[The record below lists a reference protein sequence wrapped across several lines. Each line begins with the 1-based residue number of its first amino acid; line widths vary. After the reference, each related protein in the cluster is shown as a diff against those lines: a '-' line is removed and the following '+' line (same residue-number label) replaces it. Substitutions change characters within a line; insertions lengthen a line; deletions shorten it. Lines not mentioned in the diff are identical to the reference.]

1 MSIVMDDFS
10 SRDVTA
16 AGVKVRIVGAG
27 KGAPVV
33 ALAVGF
39 GGSAAHRALAERFRV
54 IALETA
60 EKDAG
65 KVGEAAASLAT
76 GDEKVGL
83 LAIGDQAGAALVA
96 AQTLGERANA
106 VVFASPRGLLGA
118 SDGPV
123 APLLRGVLSPKLVM
137 LGYDDK
143 DAPKDAVTQY
153 KKGLSRS
160 NVMLIYA
167 AGADIAADR
176 PQAFADVAGDFL
188 ERQDRFRFMT
198 ESVAIGT

>member
-1 MSIVMDDFS
+1 MSLVMDDFS
-10 SRDVTA
+10 SREVTA
-16 AGVKVRIVGAG
+16 AGVKARIVEAG
-27 KGAPVV
+27 KGPPVV
-33 ALAVGF
+33 VLAPGF
-39 GGSAAHRALAERFRV
+39 GGSAAHRALAERFRA
-54 IALETA
+54 IALETT
-60 EKDAG
+60 ERDAS
-65 KVGEAAASLAT
+65 KVGAAAASLDT
-76 GDEKVGL
+76 GDDKIGL

-96 AQTLGERANA
+96 AQALGERANA
-106 VVFASPRGLLGA
+106 VVLASPRGVLGA
-118 SDGPV
+118 SDSAV
-123 APLLRGVLSPKLVM
+123 APLLRGVMTPKLVM

-143 DAPKDAVTQY
+143 DAPKDAITQY

>member
-1 MSIVMDDFS
+1 MSLVMDDFS
-10 SRDVTA
+10 SREVTA
-16 AGVKVRIVGAG
+16 AGVKARIVEAG

-33 ALAVGF
+33 VLAAGF

-54 IALETA
+54 IALETT
-60 EKDAG
+60 ERDAS
-65 KVGEAAASLAT
+65 KVGAAAASLDT
-76 GDEKVGL
+76 GADKIGL

-96 AQTLGERANA
+96 AQALGERANA
-106 VVFASPRGLLGA
+106 VVLASPRGVLGA
-118 SDGPV
+118 GDAI
-123 APLLRGVLSPKLVM
+123 APLLRGVMTPKLVM

-143 DAPKDAVTQY
+143 DAPKDAITQY